1 MRKLRVCFVLLFASV
16 TLLQAQPLSHQP
28 DDIFETPLT
37 FSTDFIRS
45 NKIRFIRAAIT
56 LKPDNQVIQDKGLS
70 EGYQFDSLGRLTEF
84 YRTRIR
90 SFETREIQHPAVY
103 RKGKRVARPWTEFK
117 SQYVYDTTFINYYY
131 DSLNRLVVKRMN
143 DGDYYHTWYLRYTN
157 EAGKNNILQL
167 QKCRETNTGNS
178 HRNFRLGVQSVI
190 SSEEYRYE
198 QLTPTQVK
206 RRCLN
211 DEGKVYKDVILNYDA
226 SGRLLDEYHTFLVS
240 WVKRSSTFRYD
251 SLGRL
256 TERLFTEYSGD
267 VVEEKSTIEYDSL
280 GRTAMIRYYIG
291 PVLQNELSFVYSSDV
306 PGMYGTVGR
315 RLKDAAIDIVK
326 YTYEVYGA
334 AGSSGK

>member
-1 MRKLRVCFVLLFASV
+1 MRKLKVCFVLIFAPFV
-16 TLLQAQPLSHQP
+16 LLQAQPLAHQP
-28 DDIFETPLT
+28 NDVFETPVT
-37 FSTDFIRS
+37 FNSGFIRS
-45 NKIRFIRAAIT
+45 NKIKCIRAAIT

-70 EGYQFDSLGRLTEF
+70 EGYQFDTLGRLTEF

-103 RKGKRVARPWTEFK
+103 RKGKRVSRPWTEFK

-131 DSLNRLVVKRMN
+131 DSLSRLVVKRMN

-157 EAGKNNILQL
+157 EAGKNNISLL
-167 QKCRETNTGNS
+167 QKCRETNTGTS

-198 QLTPTQVK
+198 QLTPSQVK

-211 DEGKVYKDVILNYDA
+211 DEGKVYKEVILNYDA
-226 SGRLLDEYHTFLVS
+226 SGRLLDEYHSFLVS
-240 WVKRSSTFRYD
+240 WVKRSSTFKYD

-256 TERLFTEYSGD
+256 TGQVFAEYSGD
-267 VVEEKSTIEYDSL
+267 AVEEKSTIEYDSL

-291 PVLQNELSFVYSSDV
+291 SALQNELSFVYSKDV
-306 PGMYGTVGR
+306 LGMYGTVGR

-326 YTYEVYGA
+326 YTYEVYDA
-334 AGSSGK
+334 ANSKGK